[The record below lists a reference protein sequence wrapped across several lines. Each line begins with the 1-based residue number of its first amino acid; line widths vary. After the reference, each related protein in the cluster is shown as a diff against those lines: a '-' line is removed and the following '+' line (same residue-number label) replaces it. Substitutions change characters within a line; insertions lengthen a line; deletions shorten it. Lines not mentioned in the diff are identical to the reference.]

1 MALRPLHEALAVMSI
16 LAVVLHG
23 ALLLADP
30 WLRPGLAGI
39 VIPFASPYR
48 PLAVALGIVGFYVTL
63 LIGPTYYLR
72 QRLGGHQRWRAVHAF
87 APAAYGL
94 VTLHVILA
102 GSDAST
108 VWLRFLVGALTG
120 PILVLLGLR
129 VLDAQA
135 SAASRPDE
143 QLVDG
148 QAVERAEQHVG
159 LERLTGDRRHRDD
172 LHPGGPG
179 RGGAGRRVLEGHAA
193 LGRLAE
199 VAAGGQVDVRL
210 GLRRQPVAGADH
222 AREHLG
228 RQPAG
233 PKRRVREAQRRVR
246 GHGQRHLPRR
256 RASAAACRRPPADG
270 CCGSAGRPRSA
281 P

>member
-1 MALRPLHEALAVMSI
+1 VSPDSTLGDAIWLAARSAGLVAYVLVGASTLLGLLQSTRTLAPQRRMALRPLHEALAVMSI

-48 PLAVALGIVGFYVTL
+48 PLAVALGVVGFYLTL

-72 QRLGGHQRWRAVHAF
+72 QRLGGQKRWRAVHTF
-87 APAAYGL
+87 APAAYAL

-120 PILVLLGLR
+120 PILVLAGLR

-135 SAASRPDE
+135 SAESRPASRSS
-143 QLVDG
+143 
-148 QAVERAEQHVG
+148 
-159 LERLTGDRRHRDD
+159 T
-172 LHPGGPG
+172 
-179 RGGAGRRVLEGHAA
+179 
-193 LGRLAE
+193 
-199 VAAGGQVDVRL
+199 
-210 GLRRQPVAGADH
+210 
-222 AREHLG
+222 
-228 RQPAG
+228 
-233 PKRRVREAQRRVR
+233 
-246 GHGQRHLPRR
+246 
-256 RASAAACRRPPADG
+256 ASPSSEPSTT
-270 CCGSAGRPRSA
+270 SASKV
-281 P
+281 